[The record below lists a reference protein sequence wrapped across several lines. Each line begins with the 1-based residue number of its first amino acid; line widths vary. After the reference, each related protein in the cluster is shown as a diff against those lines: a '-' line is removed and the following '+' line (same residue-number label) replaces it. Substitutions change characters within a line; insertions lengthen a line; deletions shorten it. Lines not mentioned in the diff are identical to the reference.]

1 MPATEPARPRVR
13 IVHLDPATITALAEA
28 DLDAANRTAPVRLT
42 RFLVEPDRVST
53 WRFRRD
59 QVAEDPTVAGW
70 VTGVVWADD
79 AGQVVGQAGYHGPP
93 DHDGMVEVGYSV
105 DPAFRRR
112 GYGRATLQA
121 LIDRATQEAGVRTVR
136 ASVSPDNVASLALIA
151 PFGFVQVG
159 EQWDEEDGLELVF
172 EVSAGSATRADHS

>member
-1 MPATEPARPRVR
+1 MPAIEPTTPRVR

-42 RFLVEPDRVST
+42 PFLVDPGRLFT

-59 QVAEDPTVAGW
+59 QVAQDPTVAAW
-70 VTGVVWADD
+70 VTGVIWADD
-79 AGQVVGQAGYHGPP
+79 VGQVVGQAGYHGPP
-93 DHDGMVEVGYSV
+93 DRDGMVEVGYAV
-105 DPAFRRR
+105 DPTFRRR
-112 GYGRATLQA
+112 GYARAALQA
-121 LIDRATQEAGVRTVR
+121 LVDRATREPDVRTVR
-136 ASVSPDNVASLALIA
+136 ASVSPDNAASLALIA

-172 EVSAGSATRADHS
+172 EVSAGSA

>member
-1 MPATEPARPRVR
+1 M
-13 IVHLDPATITALAEA
+13 HLDPVTITALAEA

-42 RFLVEPDRVST
+42 PFLVERARVST
-53 WRFRRD
+53 WLFRRD

-70 VTGVVWADD
+70 VTGVIWADD
-79 AGQVVGQAGYHGPP
+79 VDQVVGQAGYHGPP
-93 DHDGMVEVGYSV
+93 DRNGMVEVGYAV

-112 GYGRATLQA
+112 GYARAAVQA
-121 LIDRATQEAGVRTVR
+121 LIDRATHEPDVRTVR
-136 ASVSPDNVASLALIA
+136 ASVSPDNAASLALIA

-172 EVSAGSATRADHS
+172 ERPTA